1 MFGAMLVFGVLV
13 RSRTQVRS
21 LSRCASVGALHAS
34 AVLCVGGLPPSD
46 YGIHATSTATN
57 TTLICNWAVHSAV
70 NLLNLLYGGC
80 VRILN
85 RSWNRCFRNLPAGTC
100 HCDSESGPARYQ
112 MP

>member
-46 YGIHATSTATN
+46 YGIHATSTVTV
-57 TTLICNWAVHSAV
+57 TVTVTVTI
-70 NLLNLLYGGC
+70 Y
-80 VRILN
+80 
-85 RSWNRCFRNLPAGTC
+85 PT
-100 HCDSESGPARYQ
+100 
-112 MP
+112 

>member
-46 YGIHATSTATN
+46 YGIHATGTVTVTVTYNLYETN
-57 TTLICNWAVHSAV
+57 
-70 NLLNLLYGGC
+70 LYEFIEGYAD
-80 VRILN
+80 V
-85 RSWNRCFRNLPAGTC
+85 
-100 HCDSESGPARYQ
+100 
-112 MP
+112 

>member
-46 YGIHATSTATN
+46 YGIHATSTVTTVTTEN
-57 TTLICNWAVHSAV
+57 TEKNTFMLARRKKGTPWCGTGVM
-70 NLLNLLYGGC
+70 LPLY
-80 VRILN
+80 
-85 RSWNRCFRNLPAGTC
+85 A
-100 HCDSESGPARYQ
+100 
-112 MP
+112 

>member
-46 YGIHATSTATN
+46 YGIHATST
-57 TTLICNWAVHSAV
+57 TTLIIIAAV
-70 NLLNLLYGGC
+70 NYNQLCRQLLHFKTDTNGRLT
-80 VRILN
+80 
-85 RSWNRCFRNLPAGTC
+85 P
-100 HCDSESGPARYQ
+100 
-112 MP
+112 